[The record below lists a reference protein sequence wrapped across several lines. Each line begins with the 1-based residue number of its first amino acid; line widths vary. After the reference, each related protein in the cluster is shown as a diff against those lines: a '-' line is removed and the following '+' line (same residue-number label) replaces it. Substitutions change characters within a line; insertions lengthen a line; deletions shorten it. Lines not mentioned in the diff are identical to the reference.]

1 MKKVFFIMAIA
12 SCMVAAS
19 AQDKDR
25 QEKQVAVTPF
35 DKVSHTSSFT
45 VSYAQGPKHTCT
57 IIASPKDM
65 KKLKAEVKDKQ
76 LNIYVENKEKV
87 VNLNG
92 LTFLNAGLSGD
103 VVVKI
108 TSPELTKVSCT
119 GSGDFV
125 ATTDIKSEDL
135 EFSISGSGNVK
146 LQNVTA
152 GKLHLSTAGSGNVK
166 LQNVTAGKLHLSTAG
181 SGNMDIQQAH
191 TEDLNVEVA
200 GSGGMN
206 LNNVV
211 STCKKAC
218 LSVVGSG
225 DINTAFSNC
234 QELECGI
241 AGSGRI
247 GLKGKVVNYKSSVF
261 GSGEIIKRK
270 LEVTGDCRENNLSST
285 IRKKPRTVNNINAR
299 P

>member
-1 MKKVFFIMAIA
+1 MKKVLFIMAIA

-152 GKLHLSTAGSGNVK
+152 GKLHLSTAGSGN
-166 LQNVTAGKLHLSTAG
+166 
-181 SGNMDIQQAH
+181 MDIQQAH

>member
-1 MKKVFFIMAIA
+1 MKKVLFIMAIA

>member
-1 MKKVFFIMAIA
+1 MKKVLFIMAIA

-119 GSGDFV
+119 GSGGFV

-135 EFSISGSGNVK
+135 EFSIS
-146 LQNVTA
+146 
-152 GKLHLSTAGSGNVK
+152 GSGNVK

-218 LSVVGSG
+218 LSVLGSG

-247 GLKGKVVNYKSSVF
+247 GLKGKGVNYKPSVC
-261 GSGEIIKRK
+261 GSGEISKRE

>member
-1 MKKVFFIMAIA
+1 MKKVLFIMAIA

-152 GKLHLSTAGSGNVK
+152 GKLHLSTAGSGN
-166 LQNVTAGKLHLSTAG
+166 
-181 SGNMDIQQAH
+181 MDIQQAH

-211 STCKKAC
+211 STCKKAR
-218 LSVVGSG
+218 LTVVGSG

-261 GSGEIIKRK
+261 GSGEIIKRE

>member
-1 MKKVFFIMAIA
+1 MKKVLFIMAIA

-152 GKLHLSTAGSGNVK
+152 GKLHLSTAGSGN
-166 LQNVTAGKLHLSTAG
+166 
-181 SGNMDIQQAH
+181 MDIQQAH

-261 GSGEIIKRK
+261 GSGEIIKRE

>member
-1 MKKVFFIMAIA
+1 MKKVLFIMAIA

-152 GKLHLSTAGSGNVK
+152 GKP
-166 LQNVTAGKLHLSTAG
+166 HLSTAG

-261 GSGEIIKRK
+261 GSGEIIKRE

>member
-261 GSGEIIKRK
+261 GSGEIIKRE

>member
-1 MKKVFFIMAIA
+1 MKKVLFIMAIA

-135 EFSISGSGNVK
+135 GFSISGSGNVK

>member
-1 MKKVFFIMAIA
+1 
-12 SCMVAAS
+12 
-19 AQDKDR
+19 
-25 QEKQVAVTPF
+25 
-35 DKVSHTSSFT
+35 
-45 VSYAQGPKHTCT
+45 
-57 IIASPKDM
+57 
-65 KKLKAEVKDKQ
+65 
-76 LNIYVENKEKV
+76 
-87 VNLNG
+87 
-92 LTFLNAGLSGD
+92 
-103 VVVKI
+103 
-108 TSPELTKVSCT
+108 
-119 GSGDFV
+119 
-125 ATTDIKSEDL
+125 
-135 EFSISGSGNVK
+135 
-146 LQNVTA
+146 
-152 GKLHLSTAGSGNVK
+152 
-166 LQNVTAGKLHLSTAG
+166 
-181 SGNMDIQQAH
+181 MDIQQAH

-270 LEVTGDCRENNLSST
+270 LEVTGDCHENNLSST

>member
-1 MKKVFFIMAIA
+1 MKKVLFIMAIA

-119 GSGDFV
+119 GSGGFV

-135 EFSISGSGNVK
+135 EFSIS
-146 LQNVTA
+146 
-152 GKLHLSTAGSGNVK
+152 GSGNVK

>member
-1 MKKVFFIMAIA
+1 MKKALFIMAIA

-119 GSGDFV
+119 GSGGFV

-135 EFSISGSGNVK
+135 EFSIS
-146 LQNVTA
+146 
-152 GKLHLSTAGSGNVK
+152 GSGNVK

-261 GSGEIIKRK
+261 GSGEIIKRE

>member
-1 MKKVFFIMAIA
+1 MKKVLFIMAIA

-35 DKVSHTSSFT
+35 DKVSHTSRFT

-135 EFSISGSGNVK
+135 EFSIS
-146 LQNVTA
+146 
-152 GKLHLSTAGSGNVK
+152 GSGNVK

>member
-1 MKKVFFIMAIA
+1 MKKVLFIMAIA

-270 LEVTGDCRENNLSST
+270 LEVTGDCRENNLSSI

>member
-1 MKKVFFIMAIA
+1 MKKVLFIMAIA

-119 GSGDFV
+119 GSGGFV

-135 EFSISGSGNVK
+135 EFSIS
-146 LQNVTA
+146 
-152 GKLHLSTAGSGNVK
+152 GSGNVK

-211 STCKKAC
+211 STCRKAC

>member
-1 MKKVFFIMAIA
+1 MKKVLFIMAIA

-135 EFSISGSGNVK
+135 EFSISGSG
-146 LQNVTA
+146 
-152 GKLHLSTAGSGNVK
+152 HVK

-261 GSGEIIKRK
+261 GSGEIIKRE

>member
-1 MKKVFFIMAIA
+1 MKKVLFIMAIA

-152 GKLHLSTAGSGNVK
+152 GKLHLSTAGSGN
-166 LQNVTAGKLHLSTAG
+166 
-181 SGNMDIQQAH
+181 MDIQQAH

-247 GLKGKVVNYKSSVF
+247 GLIGKVVNYKSSVF

>member
-1 MKKVFFIMAIA
+1 MKKVLFIMAIA

-25 QEKQVAVTPF
+25 QEKQVAVAPF

-181 SGNMDIQQAH
+181 AANMDIQQAH

>member
-1 MKKVFFIMAIA
+1 MKKVLFIMAIA

-152 GKLHLSTAGSGNVK
+152 GKLHLSTAGSGN
-166 LQNVTAGKLHLSTAG
+166 
-181 SGNMDIQQAH
+181 MDIQQAH
-191 TEDLNVEVA
+191 TEDLNVEVG

>member
-1 MKKVFFIMAIA
+1 MKKVLFIMAIA

-152 GKLHLSTAGSGNVK
+152 GKLHLSTAGSGN
-166 LQNVTAGKLHLSTAG
+166 
-181 SGNMDIQQAH
+181 MDIQQAH

-285 IRKKPRTVNNINAR
+285 IRKKPRTVNNINER

>member
-1 MKKVFFIMAIA
+1 MKQVLFIMAIA

-152 GKLHLSTAGSGNVK
+152 GKLHLSTAGSGN
-166 LQNVTAGKLHLSTAG
+166 
-181 SGNMDIQQAH
+181 MDIQQAH

>member
-1 MKKVFFIMAIA
+1 MKKVLFIMAIA

-152 GKLHLSTAGSGNVK
+152 GKLHLSTAGSGN
-166 LQNVTAGKLHLSTAG
+166 
-181 SGNMDIQQAH
+181 MDIQQAH

-211 STCKKAC
+211 SPCKKAC
-218 LSVVGSG
+218 LSVFGSG

>member
-1 MKKVFFIMAIA
+1 MKKVLFIMAIA

-152 GKLHLSTAGSGNVK
+152 GKLHLSTAGSGN
-166 LQNVTAGKLHLSTAG
+166 
-181 SGNMDIQQAH
+181 MDIQQAH

-247 GLKGKVVNYKSSVF
+247 GLKGKAVNYKSSVF

-270 LEVTGDCRENNLSST
+270 LEVTGDCRENNLSSI

>member
-1 MKKVFFIMAIA
+1 MKKVLFIMAIA

-152 GKLHLSTAGSGNVK
+152 GKLHLSTAGSGN
-166 LQNVTAGKLHLSTAG
+166 
-181 SGNMDIQQAH
+181 MDIQQAH
-191 TEDLNVEVA
+191 TEDLNVELA
-200 GSGGMN
+200 CSGGMN
-206 LNNVV
+206 LNYVV
-211 STCKKAC
+211 KKKKKAC

>member
-1 MKKVFFIMAIA
+1 MKKALFIMAIA

-152 GKLHLSTAGSGNVK
+152 GKLHLSTAGSGN
-166 LQNVTAGKLHLSTAG
+166 
-181 SGNMDIQQAH
+181 MDIQQAH

>member
-1 MKKVFFIMAIA
+1 MKKVLFIMAIA

-92 LTFLNAGLSGD
+92 LTFLNAGLSGN

-135 EFSISGSGNVK
+135 EFSIS
-146 LQNVTA
+146 
-152 GKLHLSTAGSGNVK
+152 GSGNVK

>member
-1 MKKVFFIMAIA
+1 MKKVLFIMAIA

-152 GKLHLSTAGSGNVK
+152 GKLHLSTAGSGN
-166 LQNVTAGKLHLSTAG
+166 
-181 SGNMDIQQAH
+181 MDIQQAH

-261 GSGEIIKRK
+261 GSGELIKRE

>member
-1 MKKVFFIMAIA
+1 MKKVLFIMAIA

-92 LTFLNAGLSGD
+92 LSFLNAGLSGD

-135 EFSISGSGNVK
+135 EFSIS
-146 LQNVTA
+146 
-152 GKLHLSTAGSGNVK
+152 GSGNVK

-270 LEVTGDCRENNLSST
+270 LEVTGDCRENNLSSI

>member
-1 MKKVFFIMAIA
+1 MKKVLFIMAIA

-119 GSGDFV
+119 GSGGFV

-135 EFSISGSGNVK
+135 EFSIGNGSGS
-146 LQNVTA
+146 
-152 GKLHLSTAGSGNVK
+152 
-166 LQNVTAGKLHLSTAG
+166 
-181 SGNMDIQQAH
+181 
-191 TEDLNVEVA
+191 
-200 GSGGMN
+200 
-206 LNNVV
+206 NN
-211 STCKKAC
+211 
-218 LSVVGSG
+218 SG
-225 DINTAFSNC
+225 D
-234 QELECGI
+234 
-241 AGSGRI
+241 AG
-247 GLKGKVVNYKSSVF
+247 
-261 GSGEIIKRK
+261 
-270 LEVTGDCRENNLSST
+270 TGDPLGD
-285 IRKKPRTVNNINAR
+285 IIDDY
-299 P
+299 

>member
-1 MKKVFFIMAIA
+1 MKKVLFIMAIA

-92 LTFLNAGLSGD
+92 LTFLTAGLSGD

-135 EFSISGSGNVK
+135 EFSIS
-146 LQNVTA
+146 
-152 GKLHLSTAGSGNVK
+152 GSGNVK

>member
-1 MKKVFFIMAIA
+1 MKKVLFIMAIA

-45 VSYAQGPKHTCT
+45 ISYAQGPKHTCT

-135 EFSISGSGNVK
+135 EFSIS
-146 LQNVTA
+146 
-152 GKLHLSTAGSGNVK
+152 GSGNVK

>member
-152 GKLHLSTAGSGNVK
+152 GKLHLSTAGSGN
-166 LQNVTAGKLHLSTAG
+166 
-181 SGNMDIQQAH
+181 MDIQQAH

>member
-1 MKKVFFIMAIA
+1 MKKVLFIMAIA

-152 GKLHLSTAGSGNVK
+152 GKLHLSTAGSGN
-166 LQNVTAGKLHLSTAG
+166 
-181 SGNMDIQQAH
+181 MDIQQAH

-218 LSVVGSG
+218 LSVFGSG

-261 GSGEIIKRK
+261 GSGEIIKRE

>member
-1 MKKVFFIMAIA
+1 MKKVLFIMAIA
-12 SCMVAAS
+12 SCRVAGS
-19 AQDKDR
+19 AQDKDM
-25 QEKQVAVTPF
+25 QEKQVAVAPF
-35 DKVSHTSSFT
+35 DKLSLFSSFT

-135 EFSISGSGNVK
+135 EFSIS
-146 LQNVTA
+146 
-152 GKLHLSTAGSGNVK
+152 GSGNVK

>member
-1 MKKVFFIMAIA
+1 MKKVLFIMAIA

-119 GSGDFV
+119 GSGGFV

-135 EFSISGSGNVK
+135 EFSIS
-146 LQNVTA
+146 
-152 GKLHLSTAGSGNVK
+152 GSGNVK

-261 GSGEIIKRK
+261 GSGEIIKRE

>member
-1 MKKVFFIMAIA
+1 MKKVLFIMAIA

-152 GKLHLSTAGSGNVK
+152 GKLHLSTAGSGN
-166 LQNVTAGKLHLSTAG
+166 
-181 SGNMDIQQAH
+181 MDIQQAH

-270 LEVTGDCRENNLSST
+270 LEVTGDCRENNLSSI

>member
-1 MKKVFFIMAIA
+1 MKKVLFIMAIA

-152 GKLHLSTAGSGNVK
+152 GKLHLSTAGSGN
-166 LQNVTAGKLHLSTAG
+166 
-181 SGNMDIQQAH
+181 MDIQQAH

-218 LSVVGSG
+218 LSVFGSG

-234 QELECGI
+234 QELECRI

>member
-1 MKKVFFIMAIA
+1 MKKVLFIMAIA
-12 SCMVAAS
+12 SCMGAAS

-152 GKLHLSTAGSGNVK
+152 GKLHLSTAGSGN
-166 LQNVTAGKLHLSTAG
+166 
-181 SGNMDIQQAH
+181 MDIQQAH

>member
-1 MKKVFFIMAIA
+1 MKKVLFIMAIA

-25 QEKQVAVTPF
+25 QEKKVSVAPF

-152 GKLHLSTAGSGNVK
+152 GKLHLSTAGSGN
-166 LQNVTAGKLHLSTAG
+166 
-181 SGNMDIQQAH
+181 MDIQQAH

-211 STCKKAC
+211 STCKKAR

>member
-1 MKKVFFIMAIA
+1 MKKVLFIMAIA

-92 LTFLNAGLSGD
+92 LTFLNAGLSGN